1 MLRLAP
7 VPSFGIRSR
16 SRIAPVSRTWA
27 TSVPAER
34 TRRAATADLRI
45 RRFESGSVNEE
56 SYTAIVPAEGAT
68 PVDLLRVI
76 TEACKD
82 LPEFQVR
89 GEEDEQFIMTL
100 TLKG

>member
-1 MLRLAP
+1 MLRLAT
-7 VPSFGIRSR
+7 VPNFGIRSR
-16 SRIAPVSRTWA
+16 SRVAPMASSSA
-27 TSVPAER
+27 TTIPAER

-56 SYTAIVPAEGAT
+56 SYTAIVPADDAT

-82 LPEFQVR
+82 LPEFQIR

>member
-1 MLRLAP
+1 MPRAKAAP
-7 VPSFGIRSR
+7 VAG
-16 SRIAPVSRTWA
+16 
-27 TSVPAER
+27 ER
-34 TRRAATADLRI
+34 TRRAATANLRI

-56 SYTAIVPAEGAT
+56 SYTAIVPADGAT

-82 LPEFQVR
+82 LPEFQVQ